1 MMLDRP
7 PPRRDNL
14 SVLSAGVTRKRITH
28 TLLSAYADGLLSEET
43 FNYRIDQLLGA
54 RVIDPKRLI
63 GDLRFRRALGR
74 RGRWL
79 SALRRSLSRG
89 PEPAAPEDEFILALD
104 WTGATGELIV
114 GRHHACDVVLD
125 DLSVSR
131 RHARLVFRDGSW
143 VVQDLE
149 STNGTIV
156 NGVGVG
162 RCALL
167 PGDRLVLGEAFLR
180 ID

>member
-1 MMLDRP
+1 MVGLP
-7 PPRRDNL
+7 VVGSGASRR
-14 SVLSAGVTRKRITH
+14 RITH
-28 TLLSAYADGLLSEET
+28 TLLAAYADGLLSEET
-43 FNYRIDQLLGA
+43 FNHRIDQLLGA
-54 RVIDPKRLI
+54 RVIDSGRLV
-63 GDLRFRRALGR
+63 GDLRFRRALDWR
-74 RGRWL
+74 AKVLRMAA
-79 SALRRSLSRG
+79 ALRQSLVRSRESDG
-89 PEPAAPEDEFILALD
+89 PENEIILALD

-114 GRHHACDVVLD
+114 GRHHSCDVVLD
-125 DLSVSR
+125 EPSVSR

-167 PGDRLVLGEAFLR
+167 PGDRLLLGDAFLR

>member
-1 MMLDRP
+1 MLGSGAS
-7 PPRRDNL
+7 RR
-14 SVLSAGVTRKRITH
+14 RIAH

-54 RVIDPKRLI
+54 RVIDPKRLT
-63 GDLRFRRALGR
+63 GDLMFRRAADWRTRL
-74 RGRWL
+74 L
-79 SALRRSLSRG
+79 TAASAVRRSLIPARELG
-89 PEPAAPEDEFILALD
+89 PTLNEIILALD
-104 WTGATGELIV
+104 WTGGTGELIV
-114 GRHHACDVVLD
+114 GRHHGCDVVLD

-131 RHARLVFRDGSW
+131 KHARLVFRDGSW

-156 NGVGVG
+156 NGVRVG
-162 RCALL
+162 RCALR
-167 PGDRLVLGEAFLR
+167 PGDHLALGDAFLR